1 MNATDNVTPLPQPS
15 VKRVRRSPERCMRMR
30 EPNGGPEAHRLLGAI
45 AGVCEAMEEILTSRG
60 HSDMETHN
68 LTVELANAAAILAR
82 MARIR
87 T

>member
-30 EPNGGPEAHRLLGAI
+30 EPNGGPEAHRLLGAC

-60 HSDMETHN
+60 QSDMGTHN
-68 LTVELANAAAILAR
+68 LTVELASAAAILAR

>member
-15 VKRVRRSPERCMRMR
+15 PKRARRSPEQCMRMR
-30 EPNGGPEAHRLLGAI
+30 EPDDGPESHRLLGAI
-45 AGVCEAMEEILTSRG
+45 AGVCEAIDEILTSRG